1 MRIVLASA
9 SPRRRELIKKITES
23 FETVPAQIDEAAV
36 ERAVIS
42 CADTADRTVIGDKVV
57 QELAREKGYHFVSVA
72 LPSTVRMVLT
82 SNYVGFTGGLR
93 LIEDIYNTVLGA
105 F

>member
-42 CADTADRTVIGDKVV
+42 CADTTDRTVIGDKVV
-57 QELAREKGYHFVSVA
+57 QELAREKAFSVFMC
-72 LPSTVRMVLT
+72 LCERGKTLWLS
-82 SNYVGFTGGLR
+82 S
-93 LIEDIYNTVLGA
+93 
-105 F
+105 